1 MQEPTVLRETKIGQK
16 GFIKEDVMQY
26 LDELNSKIIS
36 LETELEKASQTGPAD
51 PQEIVKYRNQV
62 DNLQEKL
69 NASNNALRAAK
80 QELDAAKKQHEE
92 DVATINKLKAGG
104 AAPAPA
110 QAGGQQKVIT
120 PAELNAAKQEIEKLK
135 NQLKA
140 AEDKATAA
148 QRAAAQAQ
156 AQAKAA
162 PAQAPAASAVDT
174 SAKDAEIAKA
184 KAEIT
189 KITGDL
195 SAKEKELAAKTA
207 ELTDKDGKIA
217 QLTGDVKA
225 KDDAIAAKDKE
236 ISKLNDEI
244 AELKENAESGGM
256 IPSSFDMGALFTE
269 AQKTA
274 NKITIE
280 ARHAA
285 DKTTKDANEQA
296 AKIVGDAAAEAQKT
310 LDNANTTAAAC
321 INEANEQ
328 AKRTVLEANLHA
340 DKVNE
345 MSATVRKML
354 SNEIESIN
362 TKFNDITNTI
372 NRLTGQ
378 ATDRM
383 NEAQLIIGEAR
394 KAIET
399 NKDAD
404 VKKVEAPSAAFE
416 ARTVQAPKMDF
427 KQPEKPAYTAP
438 SPAPAP
444 QQSAPSKP
452 YTPPHT
458 ENKAPK
464 KAASFNFDMSELLKA
479 AEEEAAKGNE

>member
-36 LETELEKASQTGPAD
+36 LETDLQKASETGPAD
-51 PQEIVKYRNQV
+51 PQEIIKYRNQV

-80 QELDAAKKQHEE
+80 AELDAAKKQHEQ
-92 DVATINKLKAGG
+92 DVATINQLKAGG
-104 AAPAPA
+104 AAPAGGA
-110 QAGGQQKVIT
+110 QQAKGVN
-120 PAELNAAKQEIEKLK
+120 PAELNAAKAEIEKLK

-140 AEDKATAA
+140 AEDKAAAA
-148 QRAAAQAQ
+148 QRAVEA
-156 AQAKAA
+156 AKAA
-162 PAQAPAASAVDT
+162 PAPAAPAADT

-189 KITGDL
+189 KVTGDL

-207 ELTDKDGKIA
+207 EITEKDSKIS
-217 QLTGDVKA
+217 QLTKDVKD
-225 KDDAIAAKDKE
+225 KEDAIAAKDKE
-236 ISKLNDEI
+236 ISKLNGEI
-244 AELKENAESGGM
+244 SELKENAEAGGM

-285 DKTTKDANEQA
+285 DKTTKEANEQA
-296 AKIVGDAAAEAQKT
+296 EKIVSDATIEAQKT
-310 LDNANTTAAAC
+310 LDSANTTAAAC

-345 MSATVRKML
+345 MSATVRKL
-354 SNEIESIN
+354 LANEIESIN
-362 TKFNDITNTI
+362 TKFNDISTSI
-372 NRLTGQ
+372 ARLTGQ

-394 KAIET
+394 KVVDS

-404 VKKVEAPSAAFE
+404 VKKAEAPTATFE
-416 ARTVQAPKMDF
+416 AKTVAAPSMKTEA
-427 KQPEKPAYTAP
+427 KQTEKPAYTAP
-438 SPAPAP
+438 SSQPAQA
-444 QQSAPSKP
+444 SKP
-452 YTPPHT
+452 YTPPHH
-458 ENKAPK
+458 ESKSQK

-479 AEEEAAKGNE
+479 AEEEAAKGTE